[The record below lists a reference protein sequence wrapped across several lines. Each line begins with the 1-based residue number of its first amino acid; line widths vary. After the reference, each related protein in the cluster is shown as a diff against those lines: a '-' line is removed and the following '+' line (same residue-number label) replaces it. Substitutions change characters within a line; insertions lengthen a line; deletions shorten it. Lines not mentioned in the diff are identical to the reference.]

1 MGFFVVPFDYREE
14 SPPSIIPICIA
25 DTDSEGN
32 PVNRAWVEQG
42 VVPVADP
49 LRSAARRELGDAWR
63 VSEITEPAV
72 HWLNRRH
79 HGRLADDPS
88 HRVLSQA
95 LSYAADLR
103 VGGRRARRGADI
115 ELIAEMLENLREER
129 DPTTDLLAK
138 DTVDHLLGA
147 LDRQGLHDIRTMAVM
162 IMWDQPPREFET
174 KFQVSRNTLSR
185 RFFRAIRR
193 VAADSGITW

>member
-1 MGFFVVPFDYREE
+1 VPQHSKPAPWRLTHNEE
-14 SPPSIIPICIA
+14 SGFRTISSVRSSASRP
-25 DTDSEGN
+25 
-32 PVNRAWVEQG
+32 WVEHG

-49 LRSAARRELGDAWR
+49 LRSAAHRELGDPWR

-72 HWLNRRH
+72 HWLNRKH
-79 HGRLADDPS
+79 HGLLVDDPG

-115 ELIAEMLENLREER
+115 ELIAATLENLREER
-129 DPTTDLLAK
+129 DPITDLLAK
-138 DTVDHLLGA
+138 DTVDRLLRA
-147 LDRQGLHDIRTMAVM
+147 LNREGLYDIRAMAVM
-162 IMWDQPPREFET
+162 MMWDDSPRKFET
-174 KFQVSRNTLSR
+174 RFQVSRNTLSN